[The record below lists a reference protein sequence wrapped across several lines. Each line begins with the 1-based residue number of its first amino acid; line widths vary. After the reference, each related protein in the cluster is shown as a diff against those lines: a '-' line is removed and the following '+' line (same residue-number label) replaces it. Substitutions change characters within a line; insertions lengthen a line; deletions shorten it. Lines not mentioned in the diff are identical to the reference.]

1 MDKNMNVSMAR
12 QLKWSNLIAFFIL
25 FLLLPPFIGLPV
37 LIGYVLVNER
47 EGKLI
52 YYLLFMCIAAYFS
65 AINATKTPGS
75 GGDQFRYCIAYL
87 NVPTIGFWKSLIYI
101 YGNEYM
107 QDPSRTK
114 ISGEFMNGIYNYI
127 GYYITFGKYFLF
139 VFIYTFIEYMLIFM
153 GFFKFC
159 QNLKK
164 PHIPIICGV
173 LILGFFYLFFQYT
186 LHIQKQFFAQ
196 AIMMYILGCLS
207 YEGKMKPKLWV
218 LTFVALFTHATMIW
232 FFPFLFIAKFRRPL
246 NRNNLL
252 FLSMIFAGLIFFAP
266 SIAGDMTAGTDKN
279 ALSYSVGRVAN
290 AENDNDGMS
299 LNMMQVIV
307 VGIPIGLITIK
318 QLFLNKKD
326 LKGYSAFILNVVL
339 MLLLSIFAMSKQPI
353 AQYRYFMMIF
363 AFMPFVY
370 PFAFKNIKIRN
381 VFLYSLSI
389 IMIVWFY
396 FQFEKI
402 IYEYASEVEIVSIP
416 PLVLTF
422 FYNLGF

>member
-1 MDKNMNVSMAR
+1 
-12 QLKWSNLIAFFIL
+12 
-25 FLLLPPFIGLPV
+25 
-37 LIGYVLVNER
+37 
-47 EGKLI
+47 
-52 YYLLFMCIAAYFS
+52 
-65 AINATKTPGS
+65 
-75 GGDQFRYCIAYL
+75 
-87 NVPTIGFWKSLIYI
+87 
-101 YGNEYM
+101 
-107 QDPSRTK
+107 
-114 ISGEFMNGIYNYI
+114 
-127 GYYITFGKYFLF
+127 
-139 VFIYTFIEYMLIFM
+139 
-153 GFFKFC
+153 
-159 QNLKK
+159 
-164 PHIPIICGV
+164 
-173 LILGFFYLFFQYT
+173 
-186 LHIQKQFFAQ
+186 
-196 AIMMYILGCLS
+196 MMYILGCLS

-218 LTFVALFTHATMIW
+218 LTFVALFTHASMIW

-252 FLSMIFAGLIFFAP
+252 FLSMIFAGLIFLAP

-416 PLVLTF
+416 PSCFNFLL
-422 FYNLGF
+422 

>member
-1 MDKNMNVSMAR
+1 MQNMTITANR
-12 QLKWSNLIAFFIL
+12 QLNKNQMLVLFVL
-25 FLLLPPFIGLPV
+25 FLFFPPFISLPMLV
-37 LIGYVLVNER
+37 GYVFMNEKK
-47 EGKLI
+47 GNYI
-52 YYLLFMCIAAYFS
+52 YYLLFLCLASYFA

-87 NVPTIGFWKSLIYI
+87 NVPTIGFWKSLIFI
-101 YGNEYM
+101 YGNEYAS
-107 QDPSRTK
+107 DPGRTK

-127 GYYITFGKYFLF
+127 GYYITFGKYYLF
-139 VFIYTFIEYMLIFM
+139 AFIYTFIEYMLIFW

-164 PHIPIICGV
+164 PHIPIICGA
-173 LILGFFYLFFQYT
+173 LIISFFYLFFQYT

-218 LTFVALFTHATMIW
+218 LTFVALFTHASMIW

-389 IMIVWFY
+389 IMVVWFY

-402 IYEYASEVEIVSIP
+402 IYEYASEVEIVSVP
-416 PLVLTF
+416 PILLTF
-422 FYNLGF
+422 FCNLGF

>member
-1 MDKNMNVSMAR
+1 MTITANR
-12 QLKWSNLIAFFIL
+12 QLNKNQMLVLFVL
-25 FLLLPPFIGLPV
+25 FLFFPPFISLPMLV
-37 LIGYVLVNER
+37 GYVFMNEKK
-47 EGKLI
+47 GNYI
-52 YYLLFMCIAAYFS
+52 YYLLFLCLASYFA

-87 NVPTIGFWKSLIYI
+87 NVPTIGFWKSLIFI
-101 YGNEYM
+101 YGNEYAS
-107 QDPSRTK
+107 DPGRTK

-127 GYYITFGKYFLF
+127 GYYITFGKYYLF
-139 VFIYTFIEYMLIFM
+139 AFIYTFIEYMLIFW

-164 PHIPIICGV
+164 PHIPIICGA
-173 LILGFFYLFFQYT
+173 LIISFFYLFFQYT

-218 LTFVALFTHATMIW
+218 LTFVALFTHASMIW

-389 IMIVWFY
+389 IMVVWFY

-402 IYEYASEVEIVSIP
+402 IYEYASEVEIVSVP
-416 PLVLTF
+416 PILLTF
-422 FYNLGF
+422 FCNLGF